1 MQTRTALAPALGAV
15 TALSMGKDIQT
26 GKVEAVE
33 IGSQIPGQMSVAD
46 IQGAQPDQPADA
58 VEVEGRT
65 VDTATGEI
73 VEESGKVID
82 LRKKA

>member
-1 MQTRTALAPALGAV
+1 MQTRTTLAPALGAV

-46 IQGAQPDQPADA
+46 IQGPQPDQTADT

-73 VEESGKVID
+73 AEESGKVID

>member
-1 MQTRTALAPALGAV
+1 M
-15 TALSMGKDIQT
+15 
-26 GKVEAVE
+26 EAAE
-33 IGSQIPGQMSVAD
+33 IGKQIPGQMSVAD
-46 IQGAQPDQPADA
+46 IQGPQPDQPADT

-73 VEESGKVID
+73 AEESGKVID